1 MIVTRPVPDT
11 IEAKVVWVSGAVT
24 PLTVHPPI
32 LRGAEVSDYPAFV
45 ARVLT
50 LGAEGHTDRVIAHR
64 LTTEGFHSARRA
76 GVPASVV
83 GTIRRTH
90 DQVSL
95 TEQFRTATHLDGQ
108 WTIWGLARELG
119 VHRNWLYARIRRGAL
134 PATRHPATGHY
145 LIPDDPELLA
155 QLRAQRERCCYR

>member
-1 MIVTRPVPDT
+1 
-11 IEAKVVWVSGAVT
+11 VSGAVT

-45 ARVLT
+45 ARVLA
-50 LGAEGHTDRVIAHR
+50 LGAEGHSDRVIAHR
-64 LTTEGFHSARRA
+64 LTAEGFHSARRA
-76 GVPASVV
+76 GVPTSVV

-95 TEQFRTATHLDGQ
+95 TEQFRTATHLGGQ
-108 WTIWGLARELG
+108 RTVWGSARELA
-119 VHRNWLYARIRRGAL
+119 VQRNRLYARIRSGAL
-134 PATRHPATGHY
+134 PATRHPTAGHY

-155 QLRAQRERCCYR
+155 RLRAQRERCCYR

>member
-1 MIVTRPVPDT
+1 MPT
-11 IEAKVVWVSGAVT
+11 
-24 PLTVHPPI
+24 
-32 LRGAEVSDYPAFV
+32 
-45 ARVLT
+45 
-50 LGAEGHTDRVIAHR
+50 
-64 LTTEGFHSARRA
+64 
-76 GVPASVV
+76 SVV

-90 DQVSL
+90 DQLSL
-95 TEQFRTATHLDGQ
+95 TEQFRTAPHLDGQ

-119 VHRNWLYARIRRGAL
+119 VHRNWLYARICRGGL